1 MNTKIL
7 VALVIMLVVS
17 IFSNIALGFNVS
29 SESKENEKIEK
40 VNKDLK
46 VQVKELE
53 NGLDKA
59 EGVITDEQLAGNEE
73 AKKTVESFFNT
84 QYNYTTGTYKEKF
97 RKIKTYVNEDVYGQL
112 MSAGV
117 PDTPNIKFENNITN
131 MKLYMSAKNKELTG
145 LVVLDTIYTIDGV
158 NSPETTQIFEVTVAE
173 DEGKQKIVSLEV
185 LGTFASMS
193 ES

>member
-29 SESKENEKIEK
+29 SESKENEKVEK
-40 VNKDLK
+40 VNKVLK

-59 EGVITDEQLAGNEE
+59 EGAITDEQLSGNEE

-84 QYNYTTGTYKEKF
+84 QFNYTTDTYKEKF
-97 RKIKTYVNEDVYGQL
+97 EKIKAYVNEDVYGQL

-131 MKLYMSAKNKELTG
+131 MKIYMSAKNKELTG
-145 LVVLDTIYTIDGV
+145 LVVLDTVYTIDGV
-158 NSPETTQIFEVTVAE
+158 DSPETTQIYEVTVAE
-173 DEGKQKIVSLEV
+173 EDGKQKIVSLKV

>member
-29 SESKENEKIEK
+29 SESKDNEKFEK

-46 VQVKELE
+46 SQVKELE

-59 EGVITDEQLAGNEE
+59 EGAITDDQLAGNEE
-73 AKKTVESFFNT
+73 AKKTVENFFNT
-84 QYNYTTGTYKEKF
+84 QYNYSTGTYKEKF
-97 RKIKTYVNEDVYGQL
+97 QKIKAYVNEDVYGQL

-131 MKLYMSAKNKELTG
+131 MKLYMAAKNKELTG
-145 LVVLDTIYTIDGV
+145 LVVLDTVYTIDGV
-158 NSPETTQIFEVTVAE
+158 DSPETTQIYEVTVAE
-173 DEGKQKIVSLEV
+173 EDGRQKIISLDV